1 MYTHNL
7 PTRRPARRPQWD
19 YRSPAAYFITIVT
32 NPRRPLFGTFG
43 RQGLTL
49 SIAGQ
54 IAFETWVRGDTIT
67 PNIVTLPEE
76 SIVMPD
82 HTHAILWILDP
93 DEPDMR
99 DPETLYRRSLQR
111 MGSSDYPSNRQRS
124 VGAIVG
130 SYKSATSRQIHEL
143 GLSTES
149 DIWQRGYHDRIIRDT
164 RSLDAIRAYIR
175 NNPIRARERGRWT

>member
-1 MYTHNL
+1 MNKCNL
-7 PTRRPARRPQWD
+7 PTRRLARRPQWD

-32 NPRRPLFGTFG
+32 NPRRPLFGTFS
-43 RQGLTL
+43 REGLTL
-49 SIAGQ
+49 SIAGE
-54 IAFETWVRGDTIT
+54 IALETWVRGDTIT

-93 DEPDMR
+93 DEPELR
-99 DPETLYRRSLQR
+99 DPETLYRRSLMR
-111 MGSSDYPSNRQRS
+111 MGSTDYPSNRQGS

-143 GLSTES
+143 GLTTHPN
-149 DIWQRGYHDRIIRDT
+149 IWQRGYHDRIIRDK
-164 RSLDAIRAYIR
+164 RSLEAIRAYIR
-175 NNPIRARERGRWT
+175 NNPIRAQQRGR